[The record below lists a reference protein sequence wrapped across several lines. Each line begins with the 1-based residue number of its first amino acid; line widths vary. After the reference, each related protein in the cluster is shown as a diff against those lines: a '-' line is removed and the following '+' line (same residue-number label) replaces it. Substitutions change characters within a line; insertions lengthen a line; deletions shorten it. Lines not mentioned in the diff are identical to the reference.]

1 MKKDFYDKSL
11 YTISN
16 YIFGFIQ
23 SSLYFAICNILLILF
38 FIFTTII
45 PNQFNLLILFI
56 CLIPLGP
63 SLGALYSSVGKI
75 ICEKDIYFSSHFW
88 NFYKDNFVSNL
99 KLWLIQL
106 ITVSVLFID
115 FQYFYLKT
123 PEKGIHIVFAVF
135 IIIALLINLY
145 SFAINSKFEI
155 KFKDL
160 FILSTHYM
168 IKKFPITIL
177 KVGAIF
183 LAYYLSNNISITFLI
198 FLPSIICLIFFYY
211 DNHIFKEIEA
221 NFSSSNKTALK
232 SEISFNIRKMTD
244 SNYFESV
251 IFLIY

>member
-38 FIFTTII
+38 FIFTTIF

-75 ICEKDIYFSSHFW
+75 ICEKDLYFSSHFW
-88 NFYKDNFVSNL
+88 KFYKDNFVSNL

-106 ITVSVLFID
+106 IIVIILFID
-115 FQYFYLKT
+115 FQYFYLNM
-123 PEKGIHIVFAVF
+123 PQNGVHILFA
-135 IIIALLINLY
+135 ILITITLLINLY
-145 SFAINSKFEI
+145 SFPINSKFEI
-155 KFKDL
+155 RFKDL

-183 LAYYLSNNISITFLI
+183 LGYYLSNNISITFLI
-198 FLPSIICLIFFYY
+198 FMPSIICLIFFYY
-211 DNHIFKEIEA
+211 DKHIFLEIE
-221 NFSSSNKTALK
+221 NKFSSSNKTALK
-232 SEISFNIRKMTD
+232 S
-244 SNYFESV
+244 
-251 IFLIY
+251 L